1 MRNDQ
6 QRHPPH
12 TDRKRTLKSVLLNF
26 IDRKQPNRIS
36 YSEKLFLP
44 QPSAHHNNIGES
56 LNKRKCQRR
65 LCHVEVQIFDCDTH
79 DFFSATALNYCHFGM
94 YLESD
99 YAPRIGSGIA
109 LKMNKQAG
117 GNIGIEEIPNYHFC
131 VIWRKELSSN
141 VHKALY
147 GIGVRPCRD
156 LEEFLELFSHHSGP
170 KIY

>member
-6 QRHPPH
+6 RRRQPH
-12 TDRKRTLKSVLLNF
+12 TDRKSTLKSVLLNF
-26 IDRKQPNRIS
+26 IDRNQPNSI
-36 YSEKLFLP
+36 YYPKEFFLTR
-44 QPSAHHNNIGES
+44 PSAHHDNIDES

-79 DFFSATALNYCHFGM
+79 DFFPATAHNYCHFGM

-109 LKMNKQAG
+109 LRMDKQAV

-131 VIWRKELSSN
+131 VMWRKELSN
-141 VHKALY
+141 DEHKPLY
-147 GIGVRPCRD
+147 GIGVRPCKD
-156 LEEFLELFSHHSGP
+156 LEEFLELFSRHSGP
-170 KIY
+170 KMY